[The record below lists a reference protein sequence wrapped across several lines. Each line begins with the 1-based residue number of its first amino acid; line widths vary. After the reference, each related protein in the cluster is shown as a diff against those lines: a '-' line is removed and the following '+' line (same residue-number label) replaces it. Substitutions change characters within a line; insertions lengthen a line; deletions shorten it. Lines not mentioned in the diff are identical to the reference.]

1 MGMNDQLEILKNT
14 GERFNI
20 AMSYGDWRVAYLNY
34 AECHKEGNIEFLEKH
49 LETDEV
55 FVLMAGK
62 ATLLM
67 GEEAERV
74 EMEPYTVYNIK
85 KDAWHNIILSE
96 DAKVLLVENK
106 DTSKEN
112 TQYLYI

>member
-1 MGMNDQLEILKNT
+1 MEFEKQLEILEDT

-34 AECHKEGNIEFLEKH
+34 AESHKEGNIEFLEKH

-62 ATLLM
+62 AILLM
-67 GEEAERV
+67 GEECERI
-74 EMEPYTVYNIK
+74 EMDLHKVYNVK

>member
-1 MGMNDQLEILKNT
+1 MNIENQLEILEDT

-34 AECHKEGNIEFLEKH
+34 AECHKDGNIEFLEKH

-55 FVLMAGK
+55 FVLLTGK
-62 ATLLM
+62 ATLII
-67 GEEAERV
+67 GEEFEKI
-74 EMEPYTVYNIK
+74 EMEPHKVYNVK
-85 KDAWHNIILSE
+85 KDVWHNIILSE

-112 TQYLYI
+112 SEFLYL

>member
-1 MGMNDQLEILKNT
+1 MNIDNQLEIIENN

-34 AECHKEGNIEFLEKH
+34 AESHKEGNIEFLEKH

-55 FVLMAGK
+55 FVLMNGK
-62 ATLLM
+62 ATLLI
-67 GEEAERV
+67 GEEFTKI
-74 EMEPYTVYNIK
+74 EMEPCKVYNVK
-85 KDAWHNIILSE
+85 KDVWHNIILSE
-96 DAKVLLVENK
+96 DAKILLVENK

-112 TQYLYI
+112 SEYLYL